1 MRLRRLRITLGLAV
15 GLCVLAVA
23 AVPVSAHQF
32 TASGFNKV
40 FPLKTKG
47 LGTGTQSFKLG
58 KIEFECSVARAKG
71 IVGESPS
78 PVLKVAVKYAE
89 CESHTKLFG
98 QAVFPKVHFKSNVEY
113 LFHENGF
120 AEIGAGGEPESPQI
134 GKDPIE
140 IVIAQTGGCKVLWPA
155 QVVPFKAEIKP
166 DEEYSAV
173 SFSQQE
179 VPAENLKKFP
189 TGLQQKL
196 VITRALKNM
205 EYEIEPIGLCE
216 GYEKTEGKIGADS
229 GMLEMEVGGGDLGF
243 E

>member
-1 MRLRRLRITLGLAV
+1 MRRLRIALGLAV
-15 GLCVLAVA
+15 GLCVLVVA

-32 TASGFNKV
+32 TASAYNKTL
-40 FPLKTKG
+40 PLKTKG
-47 LGTGTQSFKLG
+47 LGTGIQSFKLG
-58 KIEFECSVARAKG
+58 KIEFECGVARAKG
-71 IVGESPS
+71 VVSESPS
-78 PVLKVAVKYAE
+78 PVLKVAVKYTE
-89 CESHTKLFG
+89 CESHTKFYG
-98 QAVFPKVHFKSNVEY
+98 QAVYPKVHFKGNVEY

-120 AEIGAGGEPESPQI
+120 AEIGAGGEPASPQI
-134 GKDPIE
+134 GNDPIE

-155 QVVPFKAEIKP
+155 QVVPFKAETKP

-173 SFSQQE
+173 SFSSKE

-189 TGLQQKL
+189 TGLQRKL

-216 GYEKTEGKIGADS
+216 GFEKTEGKIGADA